1 MRKTFIITNIVFTVI
16 AIIFTILPMGTIALL
31 PVIIAIILAFLAVL
45 KSLNSQKNLP
55 KILLIISISI
65 LLLIVGREVFVE
77 DKVEVDKVFMQ
88 ENENSKQEA
97 QKDLEELDG
106 LDSIR

>member
-1 MRKTFIITNIVFTVI
+1 MRKTFIITNIVFSVI

-31 PVIIAIILAFLAVL
+31 PVIIAIILAFLAVI
-45 KSLNSQKNLP
+45 KSQNSQKNLP
-55 KILLIISISI
+55 KVLLIISISI
-65 LLLIVGREVFVE
+65 FLLIVGREVFVE

-97 QKDLEELDG
+97 QKELEELDG